1 MRYVIGI
8 LALFAL
14 PATAAAQQSFYSHD
28 NYTQYELLE
37 PASHQFAITYYVT
50 ERRAGATYLLNQTR
64 SGSEGSGIAVFD
76 PQTGKPLKFDYM
88 TGAELTA
95 AGMTGRFDPAEHYI
109 RAHLARPVP
118 ENGEGRVKILK
129 TYKDEKSYY
138 VEGEDIV
145 FKRSL
150 GIARNSI
157 VLPKGFRLVSS
168 NVAAQM
174 FTLADGRLKIS
185 FEHAHDYAADV
196 TIRARRRPAV
206 ATPGAAPV
214 QIERAFD
221 SSKTL
226 YDVQFEPPLITVTRE
241 YIETLAGAEVRL
253 QRPIGIGDEFVV
265 TDVDSG
271 QRLEVERRGNQAIA
285 KLSTA
290 IAGPDSS
297 ARLRISGPMRVNVA
311 TIGESFGFELSINS
325 TRAVIL
331 LPAGWDVTSVSI
343 PATVRADSDGRL
355 AIQIYNASAGSLM
368 VTVRAAKRSV
378 ED

>member
-1 MRYVIGI
+1 MRYAAIAVLVL
-8 LALFAL
+8 LAA
-14 PATAAAQQSFYSHD
+14 PRAGAQQSFYSHD
-28 NYTQYELLE
+28 NYTQYELLD

-50 ERRAGATYLLNQTR
+50 ERRVGATYLLNQTR

-76 PQTGKPLKFDYM
+76 PQTGQPLKFDYM

-138 VEGEDIV
+138 TEGEDIV

-157 VLPKGFRLVSS
+157 VLPKAFRLVSS

-174 FTLADGRLKIS
+174 FTLPDGRLKIS
-185 FEHAHDYAADV
+185 FEHGHDYAADV
-196 TIRARRRPAV
+196 TIRARRITAAAPRD
-206 ATPGAAPV
+206 AAPV
-214 QIERAFD
+214 PIERAFD
-221 SSKTL
+221 PSKTL
-226 YDVQFEPPLITVTRE
+226 YDVQFEPPLVTVTHE
-241 YIETLAGAEVRL
+241 YVETTPGAEARL
-253 QRPIGIGDEFVV
+253 RRPIGIGDEFTV

-271 QRLEVERRGNQAIA
+271 RKLEVELKGNQAVA
-285 KLSTA
+285 KLATP

-297 ARLRISGPMRVNVA
+297 ARLRISGPMRGTN
-311 TIGESFGFELSINS
+311 IGTLGGSRVLELSINS
-325 TRAVIL
+325 ARAVVL
-331 LPAGWDVTSVSI
+331 LPRGFDVMSVSI

-355 AIQIYNASAGSLM
+355 AIQIYNPSAESSR
-368 VTVRAAKRSV
+368 VTIRAAPR
-378 ED
+378 